1 MKYLQ
6 GKNIIALLAQ
16 NRKIQG
22 ELVREDSK
30 RMVVGDKKSHGSA
43 MGTIGP
49 RGATKTRELQEQAP
63 ESYSLDA
70 YLAIYVSSIRFSVT
84 SVVRFLYRGQAVRQA
99 LQKLEQKAVCSCTQL
114 SLKKD
119 TN

>member
-6 GKNIIALLAQ
+6 GKNVIAPLAQ

-49 RGATKTRELQEQAP
+49 GRATKTRELQE
-63 ESYSLDA
+63 L
-70 YLAIYVSSIRFSVT
+70 
-84 SVVRFLYRGQAVRQA
+84 
-99 LQKLEQKAVCSCTQL
+99 
-114 SLKKD
+114 
-119 TN
+119 